1 MRKSFRIRVLVLILG
16 GFSTATAFAITP
28 KETEGNVPKG
38 KAVYNRA
45 CIFCHGASGEG
56 DGPAAFFIASYSAPR
71 PRDFTTG
78 TYKFRTTSSG
88 ELPTDQ
94 DLFRTVTNGIPGY
107 MPPFL
112 GLSEEERWN
121 VIAYVKTF
129 STAFKLETPKVLSIE
144 NPNIPPTLES
154 IEKGRDL
161 YFRYGCQECHGVSAH
176 GDGPLAE
183 VGGLKD
189 DLDLS
194 ITPRDLTQPMSFKN
208 GSTPKDI
215 FRSIMT
221 GLDGTPMP
229 SYAPQTEGNKEDLWH
244 LVNYILSLSF
254 HSNIRFS
261 NQGFAPS

>member
-1 MRKSFRIRVLVLILG
+1 
-16 GFSTATAFAITP
+16 
-28 KETEGNVPKG
+28 
-38 KAVYNRA
+38 
-45 CIFCHGASGEG
+45 
-56 DGPAAFFIASYSAPR
+56 
-71 PRDFTTG
+71 
-78 TYKFRTTSSG
+78 
-88 ELPTDQ
+88 
-94 DLFRTVTNGIPGY
+94 

-129 STAFKLETPKVLSIE
+129 SPAFKLETPKILSIE
-144 NPNIPPTLES
+144 DPQIPPTLES

-161 YFRYGCQECHGVSAH
+161 YFRFGCQECHGASAR

-194 ITPRDLTQPMSFKN
+194 IAPRDLTQPMSFKN
-208 GSTPKDI
+208 GSTPRNI

-229 SYAPQTEGNKEDLWH
+229 SYAPQAEGNKEDIWH
-244 LVNYILSLSF
+244 LVNYILSLSS

-261 NQGFAPS
+261 YKGFAHSDHDMRSRN